1 MSPIVVSKPSLQCS
15 LYFWCFLTIS
25 TFLEH
30 TIMLFE
36 FQYHLYCNAVLY
48 QIYHA
53 APLQFTVQATQL
65 AKSVSLLSRTE
76 FLLCPLLKYGY
87 IDTCHILQEDF
98 KLAAP
103 FFAVSSKGTP
113 HNHCI
118 GTAAGKTLYSIPNQH
133 EMGNI
138 PPNLGSGWPRKS
150 DKTWFMT

>member
-1 MSPIVVSKPSLQCS
+1 MSPIVVSKPSLLCS

-25 TFLEH
+25 TFFEH
-30 TIMLFE
+30 TIMLFK
-36 FQYHLYCNAVLY
+36 FQYHIYCNAVLY
-48 QIYHA
+48 HIYHP

-65 AKSVSLLSRTE
+65 TMSVSRSE
-76 FLLCPLLKYGY
+76 FLLYPLLWLYR
-87 IDTCHILQEDF
+87 CNILQEDF

-103 FFAVSSKGTP
+103 FFAVSSNGAP

-118 GTAAGKTLYSIPNQH
+118 GTAAGKTFYSIPNQH